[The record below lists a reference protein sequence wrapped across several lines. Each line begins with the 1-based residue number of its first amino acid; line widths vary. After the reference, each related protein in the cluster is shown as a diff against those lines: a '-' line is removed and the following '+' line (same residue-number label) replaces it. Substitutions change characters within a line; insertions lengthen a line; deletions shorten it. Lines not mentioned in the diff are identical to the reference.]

1 MEEAEDAGVG
11 VQQKQ
16 LALLHCD
23 VVALLWRSLG
33 KPAVSPGPPPAEL
46 KGKVAL
52 ENRICY
58 FILLYLKAGQSG

>member
-1 MEEAEDAGVG
+1 MEEVEDAGVG

-16 LALLHCD
+16 LALLHRD

-46 KGKVAL
+46 KDEVAL
-52 ENRICY
+52 EKRFWH
-58 FILLYLKAGQSG
+58 FILPYLNAG